1 MINKIKE
8 ILKKI
13 FLKERYDSES
23 YRKYLIR
30 NGVKVGVGT
39 FFFGPK
45 NTSIDIGRKNLI
57 QIGEYCKITG
67 GVTILSHDYSRSV
80 LRIKYGELLAEAQE
94 TIIGDNVFI
103 GINTTILMGT
113 TIGNNVIIGA
123 NSLVKG
129 KFPDDVVI
137 AGNPAKV
144 ICTLEEYYLKRKDN
158 YINEAKFYAELFYKN
173 EGRKPTMKDMGQ
185 FYPIFC
191 ERNLDVI
198 KENNI
203 NINLSGDNMNDVV
216 EKFLNS
222 KPLYNGLEEFL
233 DLCNFN

>member
-1 MINKIKE
+1 MNKIKR

-23 YRKYLIR
+23 YRAYLIK
-30 NGVKVGVGT
+30 NGVKVGKGT
-39 FFFGPK
+39 FFFAPK

-57 QIGEYCKITG
+57 EIGEYCKITG

-80 LRIKYGELLAEAQE
+80 LRMKYGELLAEAQK
-94 TIIGDNVFI
+94 TVIGDNVFI

-113 TIGNNVIIGA
+113 TIGDNVIVGA

-137 AGNPAKV
+137 AGNPAKI
-144 ICTLEEYYLKRKDN
+144 ICTLEEYYLKRKAS

-173 EGRKPTMKDMGQ
+173 EGRKPTAQEMGQ

-191 ERNLDVI
+191 ERSLDAI
-198 KENNI
+198 KDNNI
-203 NINLSGDNMNDVV
+203 NINLSGDNMNDVID
-216 EKFLNS
+216 KFLMS
-222 KPLYNGLEEFL
+222 KPSYNGLEEFL
-233 DLCNFN
+233 DLCDFK